1 MEGGP
6 PGFRPRF
13 TAAVLLRKLDRQVSA
28 LSPTGRLPSVVRGST
43 RLRLGPDL
51 VTAAGSDTIQTRVLR
66 PPACNACPLTHARFR
81 LFPFRSPLLGESRLI
96 SFPRG
101 TEMFQFPRLPSRA
114 YEFSSERRRIA
125 GVGLPHSEIR
135 GSMPVQRLTAAYR
148 SRPRPSSAPG
158 AKASTVCPYYL
169 DGELRG
175 RRSAHGVEYPFTLA
189 IGAVF
194 KLRRVLTTGSSRRRS
209 LKTEQRTPGAQALPT
224 RPAVPG
230 RIGTEVR
237 STSRKCLPRKEVI
250 QPQLPLRLPCYDFT
264 PITSPTFD
272 GSLPEG

>member
-43 RLRLGPDL
+43 RLRLRPDFVTVAGPD
-51 VTAAGSDTIQTRVLR
+51 TIRTRALQ
-66 PPACNACPLTHARFR
+66 PPACNACPLTHAGFR

-101 TEMFQFPRLPSRA
+101 TEMCQFSRLPSSA
-114 YEFSSERRRIA
+114 YVFSTERRRTTGA
-125 GVGLPHSEIR
+125 GLPHSEIR

-169 DGELRG
+169 DGELHAGRSMRG
-175 RRSAHGVEYPFTLA
+175 ANTLRATLA
-189 IGAVF
+189 GGSIFGLGAVF
-194 KLRRVLTTGSSRRRS
+194 KLRRGRQAGASRRRS
-209 LKTEQRTPGAQALPT
+209 LKTEQRMATAQGR
-224 RPAVPG
+224 RPA
-230 RIGTEVR
+230 
-237 STSRKCLPRKEVI
+237 PRCHPWRGGPVDI
-250 QPQLPLRLPCYDFT
+250 
-264 PITSPTFD
+264 
-272 GSLPEG
+272 